1 MAFRV
6 LTGLFGHESNA
17 FSKLPTRLENFSNY
31 LLAFGDDVPGAI
43 KGATIEPTG
52 VEEAAEYMD
61 WDLVRTVVAW
71 ATPSGPVARD
81 AWDVGTAAI
90 LDAAANQ
97 GPFDGVLGFSQG
109 ASAAALAL
117 ALVPSL
123 RETVAFAI
131 LFSGFAPLDPT
142 ASAALFGP
150 RDDGG
155 GGGGGGGDTLRGVRS
170 LHVWGT
176 ADGMVSRERFE
187 ELRSAFRTPEPETFE
202 HDGGHG
208 VPFSKEFR
216 AALKA
221 FALAA

>member
-1 MAFRV
+1 MRGWDA
-6 LTGLFGHESNA
+6 TA
-17 FSKLPTRLENFSNY
+17 TRI
-31 LLAFGDDVPGAI
+31 ADA
-43 KGATIEPTG
+43 
-52 VEEAAEYMD
+52 
-61 WDLVRTVVAW
+61 VRT
-71 ATPSGPVARD
+71 
-81 AWDVGTAAI
+81 
-90 LDAAANQ
+90 L